1 MENTKFCICNDPRS
15 ENYKIIRKP
24 NNLIIIGNL
33 SFQLLQY
40 VSKSVFVSICVFLHL
55 EFYIFEFVTPLGHKN
70 RKFHRL
76 TIITKIDRHMV
87 TLFDHLDICV
97 PVYSFHPFSR
107 FYSRVIYRICN
118 FDREDTISISY
129 CTYEYIVQ
137 KISVELYSCRTVV

>member
-1 MENTKFCICNDPRS
+1 MYFDVRWSYLLRFIYFPSYINNMMKQIMENTKFCICNDPRS

-97 PVYSFHPFSR
+97 PVYSFHPFS
-107 FYSRVIYRICN
+107 
-118 FDREDTISISY
+118 
-129 CTYEYIVQ
+129 
-137 KISVELYSCRTVV
+137 TVDFTQE